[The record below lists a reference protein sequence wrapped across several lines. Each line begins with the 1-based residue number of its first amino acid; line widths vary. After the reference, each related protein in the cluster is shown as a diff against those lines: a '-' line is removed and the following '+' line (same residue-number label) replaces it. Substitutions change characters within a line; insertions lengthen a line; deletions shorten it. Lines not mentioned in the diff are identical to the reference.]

1 MKKKRWLFF
10 ALIFA
15 FMFSHVAFSEYLVS
29 NPLYEGQVNED
40 PEEGQHKVTFIG
52 EDGQIKKTM
61 YVDDGYTLRLRDAPY
76 YASGSEYSR
85 WTSNVLNNRVIN
97 DHIEVTSDM
106 GNIEFRETTEAPR
119 DVSATYNEDLST
131 SATSNE
137 ASILKNQVSITD
149 YGISGTITCNISARI
164 KSKRSGIS
172 RVYYYENDTH
182 LKPTENGE
190 EEGIN
195 IRTDG
200 GGKDGTI
207 AIGDFSIGLESTGE
221 PTNAYKPNTGGTS
234 FGGANNQ
241 DNGDFNKYS
250 TNYCVTKITLQTDVV
265 LMGGITL
272 GAMTGYYGANATF
285 SQYNFQGFI
294 IGSYSE
300 LDLNGYDFVM
310 EDLSKLDAW
319 GSVTDSSRYNTN
331 GSYNENLSDDKKGH
345 LILRSGSTLWT
356 CFVIEDYY
364 RPDSVVTAYTNG
376 SACFTMYRTPY
387 IDCDTYLYPGC
398 NYYGKLRID
407 FAGSGKNG
415 IGGDIKLFG
424 DSGLISFSSKSNVN
438 GYIVRSVSYDKTL
451 LNDRTTYW
459 RAIKNIQH
467 QKITYILYNV
477 DAKMNSFSFDINYV
491 IVFGS
496 EAKIAFSSLRS
507 PFFVSPYYHFYFYNT
522 EFTLAQQLFFMPGTY
537 VYFDANSILK
547 MTWGIS
553 NKTNYSFSGLAA
565 MIADNVVPSYSGE
578 RNQEYQPV
586 AGITFLPAIYPRL
599 SVSRPDSSKNH
610 YIDVSDSHGQ
620 EISDYASSN
629 NKNYWDYVNS
639 LEASCDFYGTIEFV
653 SGSGVQNHPICFG
666 GKINIYNM
674 TLFETSIE
682 EAKSSIQID
691 LISNNILVGPS
702 FCKTSSSVK
711 AGGMNCLY
719 VSNFFVTPLIS
730 KGFVVADIASQT
742 KIDDSSHPNSF
753 TSDKIVW
760 DSLNNV
766 YTNQSKNQSFAFFY
780 NNNNATNLYKAE
792 RFSFTNNLDGQFK
805 QIYLTETNRVYSTS
819 SISNDNSQN
828 YICFNGMM
836 VHVNA
841 SLQGTLPKFCGSN
854 VDYDVDENTRNG
866 NTNYQF
872 SILSNSDFWGATIA

>member
-1 MKKKRWLFF
+1 MKKKKWLFF

-52 EDGQIKKTM
+52 EDGQVKKTM

-164 KSKRSGIS
+164 KSKRSGFS

-234 FGGANNQ
+234 FGGVNKHT
-241 DNGDFNKYS
+241 NGDFNKYS

-300 LDLNGYDFVM
+300 LDLNGYDFVV
-310 EDLSKLDAW
+310 ENGGFLDAW

-364 RPDSVVTAYTNG
+364 RPDSIITSYING

-398 NYYGKLRID
+398 NYYGKLRVD
-407 FAGSGKNG
+407 LAGSGNDG
-415 IGGDIKLFG
+415 ISGDILLFG
-424 DSGLISFSSKSNVN
+424 NGGLISFSSKTNYS
-438 GYIVRSVSYDKTL
+438 GYISRSVSYDNTMLSNKS
-451 LNDRTTYW
+451 TYW

-467 QKITYILYNV
+467 QKITYKILNCNSQF
-477 DAKMNSFSFDINYV
+477 NSFSFNISMSGADDVTFI
-491 IVFGS
+491 
-496 EAKIAFSSLRS
+496 SLRS
-507 PFFVSPYYHFYFYNT
+507 PFFISPYYNFYISNS
-522 EFTLAQQLFFMPGTY
+522 EFSLKQQLFFMPGSY
-537 VYFDANSILK
+537 VYFDQDSTLK
-547 MTWGIS
+547 MSWDNQANYEVDVGLTPETG
-553 NKTNYSFSGLAA
+553 NTN
-565 MIADNVVPSYSGE
+565 IV
-578 RNQEYQPV
+578 YQPV
-586 AGITFLPAIYPRL
+586 AGITFLPYIYPRL
-599 SVSRPDSSKNH
+599 SSGTYR
-610 YIDVSDSHGQ
+610 YINPGDSHGQ
-620 EISDYASSN
+620 EINDYNSSN
-629 NKNYWDYVNS
+629 NKVFWDYVNTKGS
-639 LEASCDFYGTIEFV
+639 QCDFHGKAEFIQ
-653 SGSGVQNHPICFG
+653 GSGTQQHSICFG
-666 GKINIYNM
+666 GNINIYDMESFRN
-674 TLFETSIE
+674 SVNS
-682 EAKSSIQID
+682 AKKSMKID
-691 LISNNILVGPS
+691 LTSNNFLAGPNYSKNLVTAGEIIRI
-702 FCKTSSSVK
+702 SV
-711 AGGMNCLY
+711 GGQNHIY
-719 VSNFFVTPLIS
+719 VSNFFTTPLIS
-730 KGFVVADIASQT
+730 NGVVVPNITTST
-742 KIDDSSHPNSF
+742 SINEINHPNDFADS
-753 TSDKIVW
+753 KITW
-760 DSLNNV
+760 DPLNNV
-766 YTNQSKNQSFAFFY
+766 YKTEDGQLYAFFY
-780 NNNNATNLYKAE
+780 DNNNVTNLYKSHD
-792 RFSFTNNLDGQFK
+792 FSSDNLSGSFK
-805 QIYLTETNRVYSTS
+805 QIYPTANNRIYSLS
-819 SISNDNSQN
+819 SSPTDTSQN

-836 VHVNA
+836 IHVNA
-841 SLQGTLPKFCGSN
+841 DLQGTLPKFCGSF
-854 VDYDVDENTRNG
+854 VDNFTEGTKRTG
-866 NTNYQF
+866 STNYKF
-872 SILSNSDFWGATIA
+872 SILANSDSWGAAIA